1 MDPSGQPDD
10 GAGLMD
16 GVHLIAEVL
25 SKASGGDFPAVD
37 GGWQRV
43 APWRDGVEGVVA
55 FTGHAYLAVD
65 DDVSDGTLGS
75 LGPDGFGGASN
86 PRLVSRLAGTG
97 WIDALDIVLVARGL
111 GGEPALVPRSDLRN
125 HPRAEHATSVRSAV
139 TTFGYA
145 APDDRTLVTLSTG
158 LGGMPEVG
166 VETDASKDRSGTDV
180 VRDAL
185 TLVDEGEVVVAACA
199 PGNAR
204 ALRAFLGAGFEP
216 VASVQLWRPER

>member
-1 MDPSGQPDD
+1 MV
-10 GAGLMD
+10 
-16 GVHLIAEVL
+16 GVHLLAEVL

-43 APWRDGVEGVVA
+43 TPWRDGVEGVVA
-55 FTGHAYLAVD
+55 FTGHAYLAVG

-75 LGPDGFGGASN
+75 FGPDGFGGANN
-86 PRLVSRLAGTG
+86 PRLVSRLAGSG
-97 WIDALDIVLVARGL
+97 WIDALDVVLVARGV

-125 HPRAEHATSVRSAV
+125 HPRAEHATSVRSEV
-139 TTFGYA
+139 KTFGYA
-145 APDDRTLVTLSTG
+145 AADDRTLVTLSTG
-158 LGGMPEVG
+158 LGGLPEVG
-166 VETDASKDRSGTDV
+166 LETDPSKERAGSDL

-185 TLVDEGEVVVAACA
+185 SLVEEGDVVVAACA

-216 VASVQLWRPER
+216 VASVQLWRPHR

>member
-1 MDPSGQPDD
+1 MDPGER
-10 GAGLMD
+10 GLHVTGLMD

-37 GGWQRV
+37 GEVRV
-43 APWRDGVEGVVA
+43 PREG
-55 FTGHAYLAVD
+55 D

-75 LGPDGFGGASN
+75 LGPDGFGGASS
-86 PRLVSRLAGTG
+86 PRLVSRLAGSG
-97 WIDALDIVLVARGL
+97 WIDALDIVLVARGV

-125 HPRAEHATSVRSAV
+125 HPRAEHATSVRSEVA
-139 TTFGYA
+139 TFGYA

-158 LGGMPEVG
+158 LGGLPEVG
-166 VETDASKDRSGTDV
+166 VETDPAKDHVGTDV